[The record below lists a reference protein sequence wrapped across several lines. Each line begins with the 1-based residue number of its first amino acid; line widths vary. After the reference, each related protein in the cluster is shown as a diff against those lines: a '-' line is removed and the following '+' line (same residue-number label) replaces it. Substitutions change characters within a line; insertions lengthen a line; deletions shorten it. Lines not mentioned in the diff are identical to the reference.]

1 MDFEFISNKDEI
13 MDAAKAARRRAL
25 EAVGLQAE
33 GYAKMKLTIPV
44 EHGYDRGEGT
54 IFPVTDTG
62 RLMNSIS
69 HTTDEEYAYIGTN
82 VEYAPYVEY
91 GTSKSKAYP
100 FLKPAATEHADE
112 YKEIFEEALK
122 G

>member
-1 MDFEFISNKDEI
+1 MDFEFISHKDEI
-13 MDAAKAARRRAL
+13 IAEAKAARRRAL

-33 GYAKMKLTIPV
+33 GYAKMNLTVPI
-44 EHGYDRGEGT
+44 EHGYDRGNGYT
-54 IFPVTDTG
+54 FPITDTG

-91 GTSKSKAYP
+91 GTSKSKPYP
-100 FLKPAATEHADE
+100 FLKPAAADHADE
-112 YKEIFEEALK
+112 YKEIFEEYLK